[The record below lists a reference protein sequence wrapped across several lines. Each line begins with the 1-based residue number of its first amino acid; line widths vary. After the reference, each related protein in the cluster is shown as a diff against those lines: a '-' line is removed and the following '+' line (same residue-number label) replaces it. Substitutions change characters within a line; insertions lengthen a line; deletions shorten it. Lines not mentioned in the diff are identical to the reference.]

1 MSDDDDN
8 STNLQFEE
16 DEEELITPADPI
28 PDLTVYQIP
37 PEANL
42 PGLNQFMYLN
52 WGDPWSNW
60 NIIRFAIPPDG
71 SCLFHAI
78 AAAFFRP
85 YHAQELHDQ
94 SISRNDL
101 IIAMRRDLADNLPQY
116 YPRLNSGQMFVFA
129 ESVPEFRLEHMQAQL
144 NSHEHIGYGYLE
156 YISLALNKD
165 IYILDDTQHDIY
177 RSDEQPLS
185 ATGQRD
191 SIVLYYRPGQTPS
204 DNHYELVSIINYYG
218 AYETHFN
225 PQHSFIQFL
234 RTRMTSNVFK

>member
-1 MSDDDDN
+1 MNEDDDI
-8 STNLQFEE
+8 LPLKE
-16 DEEELITPADPI
+16 DSELITPADPN

-37 PEANL
+37 YEANL
-42 PGLNQFMYLN
+42 PGLSHFMYLN
-52 WGDPWSNW
+52 WNEPWSNW

-71 SCLFHAI
+71 SCLFHAM

-85 YHAQELHDQ
+85 YHTQTLHDR
-94 SISRNDL
+94 SISRNVL
-101 IIAMRRDLADNLPQY
+101 IAAMRQNLATNLPQY
-116 YPRLNSGQMFVFA
+116 YSRLNSGQMSIFA
-129 ESVPEFRLEHMQAQL
+129 ESVPEFTLEHMQAQL

-165 IYILDDTQHDIY
+165 IYILDDAQCDLY

-191 SIVLYYRPGQTPS
+191 SIVLYYRAGEKPQ
-204 DNHYELVSIINYYG
+204 DNHYELVGILNYYS
-218 AYETHFN
+218 AYETHFD